1 MLRTAVLTL
10 LLTILSLAAPAVLAD
25 TSGKESLG
33 QIDYLRMPGES
44 GFTPEQALAREDWQ
58 PLPGQTPNFGY
69 EEDVFWYHM
78 PVPEGDTRL
87 ILLIPYPHLDNIR
100 FWPLTNGRPGSMI
113 QTGDQ
118 YPFAQRPLPHSN
130 FLLPVER
137 KAGAE
142 HGILLRIQTRGAHHV
157 PMELWEPRALFVQ
170 LSTED
175 QFHALYYGI
184 LITIILFTLMVFA
197 GLREKIYL
205 YYLFTTASFLF
216 LLASLRGI
224 TYPVLWPESPT
235 LQNYSILIAIPLAAL
250 SILLFSRTLLGL
262 NRLRGW
268 IRHSIQAATYL
279 NLFALVGVAIFDYN
293 LSIWL
298 SVSIALPTGI
308 VLALVGPALWM
319 RGHPQA
325 GIYTLSWGA
334 LTIGSLLTS
343 ANMYGLLPNSFI
355 TTYGVQLGS
364 TVQALVLTAA
374 LANRLYRERA
384 SRSRSREAELAALSA
399 QRRAEQRSLDQAMR
413 EPLTKLP
420 NRTCFEMHA
429 SEILNLTPGKSWAV
443 CVLRLNNL
451 AAITKTLGHRNSD
464 RLLELVALRLHQI
477 AVELPGVK
485 TVGPRDDDNLA
496 VLEPATFAYL
506 MDAGTAS
513 GNPRRMAQ
521 SMEQLREPIDYLGM
535 QLPLDSC
542 IGVAMFPDHG
552 QDLNTL
558 VRQAYVAQESAIAT
572 EKGLAYYDPAR
583 DPYSPERL
591 TLVSELRHALHNNEL
606 ALWYQP
612 KRCLKSNEI
621 VGVEAL
627 IRWPGRQPAVHADQ
641 LIALAEQSGLI
652 RPLTRWVMEQAL
664 AARNVLLEAGLDLT
678 VSINISPNN
687 LRERD
692 FPLFVQRLMTSHHR
706 HRGRLILEVT
716 ETSMM
721 QDPANSMRT
730 LRSLDYAGIPL
741 AIDDFGSGYSS
752 LSYIKQLPACEVKID
767 RSLITDLLTHTDD
780 RIIVK
785 TTIDMCHNLGYQVVA
800 EGVED
805 EETIELL
812 REMDCDMIQGYV
824 LAKPQPLADLIG
836 QLRAQDSQPP
846 VPLNLR

>member
-1 MLRTAVLTL
+1 M
-10 LLTILSLAAPAVLAD
+10 
-25 TSGKESLG
+25 
-33 QIDYLRMPGES
+33 
-44 GFTPEQALAREDWQ
+44 
-58 PLPGQTPNFGY
+58 
-69 EEDVFWYHM
+69 
-78 PVPEGDTRL
+78 
-87 ILLIPYPHLDNIR
+87 
-100 FWPLTNGRPGSMI
+100 
-113 QTGDQ
+113 
-118 YPFAQRPLPHSN
+118 
-130 FLLPVER
+130 
-137 KAGAE
+137 
-142 HGILLRIQTRGAHHV
+142 
-157 PMELWEPRALFVQ
+157 
-170 LSTED
+170 
-175 QFHALYYGI
+175 
-184 LITIILFTLMVFA
+184 
-197 GLREKIYL
+197 
-205 YYLFTTASFLF
+205 
-216 LLASLRGI
+216 SLRGT
-224 TYPVLWPESPT
+224 TYPLLWPESPV
-235 LQNYSILIAIPLAAL
+235 LQNHSILVTVPLTAL
-250 SILLFSRTLLGL
+250 SILLFSRKLLGL
-262 NRLRGW
+262 DRIGGW
-268 IRHSIQAATYL
+268 IRYSIQALLCL
-279 NLFALVGVAIFDYN
+279 NLFALLGAVLFDYN
-293 LSIWL
+293 LSIRL
-298 SVSIALPTGI
+298 SVSTALATGALLAVI
-308 VLALVGPALWM
+308 GPVLWL
-319 RGHPQA
+319 RRHPQA
-325 GIYTLSWGA
+325 SIYTLSWGA
-334 LTIGSLLTS
+334 LTVGSLLTA
-343 ANMYGLLPNSFI
+343 ANMVGLLPNSFL
-355 TTYGVQLGS
+355 TTYGVHLGS
-364 TVQALVLTAA
+364 TFQALVLTAA
-374 LANRLYRERA
+374 LARHIYREREA
-384 SRSRSREAELAALSA
+384 RSQSREAELAALSA

-413 EPLTKLP
+413 EPLTGLP
-420 NRTCFEMHA
+420 NRTCFDMHA
-429 SEILNLTPGKSWAV
+429 SEILNLTPGKRWAV

-464 RLLELVALRLHQI
+464 RLLELVGLRLHQI
-477 AVELPGVK
+477 ALKLPGVQ
-485 TVGPRDDDNLA
+485 TVGPRADDYLA

-506 MDAGTAS
+506 MDAGAARD
-513 GNPRRMAQ
+513 NPQRMAQ
-521 SMEQLREPIDYLGM
+521 GMEQLHEPIDYLGM

-572 EKGLAYYDPAR
+572 EKGQAFYDPAK

-591 TLVSELRHALHNNEL
+591 TLVSELRHALHNNQL

-612 KRCLKSNEI
+612 KRCLRSNQI

-627 IRWPGRQPAVHADQ
+627 IRWPGRQPAVYADQ

-767 RSLITDLLTHTDD
+767 RSLITDLLTQPDD

-805 EETIELL
+805 EETAELL

-836 QLRAQDSQPP
+836 QLRALENCSPATP
-846 VPLNLR
+846 GVRP